1 MRSIGRPVVVLTAP
15 WHERDTRSLVERLG
29 APVYTPYPDTPGDL
43 ARKFNITRERAAEG
57 SPDLTWLLA
66 GEGEAHY
73 YSAGDRLPIGID
85 VFPGREHNDMV
96 LWVERIGAVIP
107 GDTLV
112 DFGQGFEV
120 NRWLRGAITRPKVVD
135 LLRPL
140 LDLPVDLVLPAHGV
154 PTDRASL
161 EVAILGDQGGSAAS

>member
-1 MRSIGRPVVVLTAP
+1 M
-15 WHERDTRSLVERLG
+15 
-29 APVYTPYPDTPGDL
+29 
-43 ARKFNITRERAAEG
+43 
-57 SPDLTWLLA
+57 
-66 GEGEAHY
+66 
-73 YSAGDRLPIGID
+73 
-85 VFPGREHNDMV
+85 
-96 LWVERIGAVIP
+96 
-107 GDTLV
+107 